1 MGQTKIDLLSAKTLC
16 YDNAFVLFADATTY
30 ETESYTECVLDTK
43 AGGKGYYF
51 TGGGYEEISWGYDNE
66 GNLCFFGAT
75 GEKLVINR
83 GSSYISFVKSS
94 EKNNVKIS

>member
-1 MGQTKIDLLSAKTLC
+1 MKKKLIALILAGMMVAGSTASA
-16 YDNAFVLFADATTY
+16 
-30 ETESYTECVLDTK
+30 ET
-43 AGGKGYYF
+43 
-51 TGGGYEEISWGYDNE
+51 ISWGYDNE